1 VAKPESNPDA
11 ARRRYFPAVEG
22 MRGVAAIAVVL
33 GHSVLFSRALTVPNP
48 EAVDHLKQIG
58 FWVSKFGVTIFFGIS
73 GFLLYRPF
81 VAARADGTTV
91 GSMAP
96 GYFWRRAV
104 RILPA
109 YWVALTLLSIWPGL
123 PEVFTSHWW
132 LYYGLLQVYSSHVL
146 LFYGGLQ
153 TAWSLCVEV
162 TFYLLLPLLAL
173 FLAERGVAAGRRGG
187 IRWEIGLL
195 GGLGILSVIAYSVLV
210 SHPST
215 AYLDNTLLGTFTWF
229 VWGML
234 LAAIQIGHPAAASK
248 IARVLSRPWPTWAVG
263 AAIFAAVALEAFPRL
278 GLGAAVTAGLEW
290 FSLGIAAGL
299 LLAPAML
306 GDRGRVVRLV
316 LANRVVVFL
325 GTVSYGIYLYHFPLL
340 AWFLG
345 QGAVLRSSSVTVLT
359 AAFTVVTSVVCGA
372 GSWYLVERPLM
383 RRARMVK
390 ALVGSRSG
398 SPPPPASERP
408 TALTAPSP
416 DK

>member
-1 VAKPESNPDA
+1 
-11 ARRRYFPAVEG
+11 

-33 GHSVLFSRALTVPNP
+33 GHSVLFAHALTATDP

-58 FWVSKFGVTIFFGIS
+58 YWVSKFGVTIFFGIS

-81 VAARADGTTV
+81 VAARADGTTI

-123 PEVFTSHWW
+123 PEVFSSHWY
-132 LYYGLLQVYSSHVL
+132 LYFGLLQVYSNQTL

-173 FLAERGVAAGRRGG
+173 FLAQRGVAAGRRRG

-195 GGLGILSVIAYSVLV
+195 GGLGLLSLIAYGVLV
-210 SHPST
+210 AHPSV
-215 AYLDNTLLGTFTWF
+215 AYLDTTLLGTFTWF

-248 IARVLSRPWPTWAVG
+248 VARVLSRPWPTWFAG
-263 AAIFAAVALEAFPRL
+263 LAIFALVALEGFSRL
-278 GLGAAVTAGLEW
+278 HLSAALSATLSWFCLGV
-290 FSLGIAAGL
+290 AAGL
-299 LLAPAML
+299 LLAPSML
-306 GDRGRVVRLV
+306 GDQGTVVRAV

-325 GTVSYGIYLYHFPLL
+325 GTISYGIYLYHFPLL
-340 AWFLG
+340 AWFLS
-345 QGAVLRSSSVTVLT
+345 QGSVLRSAHVTPYT
-359 AAFTVVTSVVCGA
+359 AAFTVAASVVCGA

-390 ALVGSRSG
+390 ALVGRG
-398 SPPPPASERP
+398 QKGPRPPSPTRTP
-408 TALTAPSP
+408 ALTAPP
-416 DK
+416 ADK